1 MHYPGFGLG
10 SCLRK
15 NGPIGFGEINEMA
28 LQHKKSG
35 PNLCR
40 ILAEEGQLGEKRLV
54 ALFRMAEDEPR
65 STPGTVVLH
74 ENVLEALRRNDLVE
88 PQIYLSSILI
98 LTSRMLLYL
107 QKSSHGDL

>member
-1 MHYPGFGLG
+1 MPKEKWPHWIWGNQ
-10 SCLRK
+10 R
-15 NGPIGFGEINEMA
+15 NGPTA
-28 LQHKKSG
+28 QKKR
-35 PNLCR
+35 PQPLHTER
-40 ILAEEGQLGEKRLV
+40 ILAEEGQLGEKQLV
-54 ALFRMAEDEPR
+54 ALFRMAEDELC

-107 QKSSHGDL
+107 QKSSHGDLCSRS

>member
-1 MHYPGFGLG
+1 MASLDLG
-10 SCLRK
+10 KSTK
-15 NGPIGFGEINEMA
+15 WPYST
-28 LQHKKSG
+28 KKR
-35 PNLCR
+35 PQPLHTER
-40 ILAEEGQLGEKRLV
+40 ILAEEGQLGEKQLV

-107 QKSSHGDL
+107 LKSSHGDLCSRS